1 MVRISNNISLQDTVK
16 ISGLST
22 APVERHTAPSVPPP
36 VDTLPA
42 VGLRTSVMRRR
53 KARRS
58 SIQWRA
64 TGGGIGWSSDVS

>member
-22 APVERHTAPSVPPP
+22 APVDRHTAPSVPPP

-42 VGLRTSVMRRR
+42 VGLRTSSCADGRRVDPASSGALPAAVSVGAVM
-53 KARRS
+53 
-58 SIQWRA
+58 
-64 TGGGIGWSSDVS
+64 